1 MKTCIVC
8 YSLTGNVKYA
18 AEKAARL
25 LEADTLRID
34 TVKPYPD
41 RGLAM
46 FFHGGK
52 DATFGSTPKLKE
64 YTFEPGGYDRIVL
77 ACPVWVG
84 KIAAPMR
91 TFITENMEILREK
104 EIYVLLCFSGGGD
117 DKAMADLEKLLGEV
131 SIKESVVLTDPKKRP
146 SPENEKKL
154 ADFVA
159 RLK

>member
-1 MKTCIVC
+1 MRTCIVF

-25 LEADTLRID
+25 LEADTVRID
-34 TVKPYPD
+34 PVKPYPA

-52 DATFGSTPKLKE
+52 DATFGATPELKE
-64 YTFEPGGYDRIVL
+64 YAFEPVLYDRIVL
-77 ACPVWVG
+77 ACPVWAG

-91 TFITENMEILREK
+91 TFITENMDALKEK
-104 EIYVLLCFSGGGD
+104 ETDVLLCFSGGGD
-117 DKAMADLEKLLGEV
+117 DKAMADLEKLLGDI

-146 SPENEKKL
+146 SAENEKKL
-154 ADFVA
+154 ADFITL
-159 RLK
+159 LK